1 MENPVE
7 QGAVT
12 EPVPTVNPQ
21 CKVCKST
28 DRFEIEVALAER
40 QSRELI
46 AQRFSRNGQTFSRQN
61 MHSHY
66 HNHMAVVDRAV
77 AEAAAARLR
86 NRILDVG
93 TATEIDVRNE
103 RNLALMREQLSV
115 QIEEN
120 GLRWSPK
127 DAMSFMQMD
136 VLLSEKRS
144 AAQLEGIMV
153 EARAFA
159 AAVKEVVPQA
169 MWADVVQRYDS
180 LVDGDVSDLLDTSP
194 TIGSSDGPED
204 ACLDE
209 AGSV

>member
-1 MENPVE
+1 
-7 QGAVT
+7 
-12 EPVPTVNPQ
+12 
-21 CKVCKST
+21 
-28 DRFEIEVALAER
+28 
-40 QSRELI
+40 
-46 AQRFSRNGQTFSRQN
+46 
-61 MHSHY
+61 
-66 HNHMAVVDRAV
+66 
-77 AEAAAARLR
+77 
-86 NRILDVG
+86 
-93 TATEIDVRNE
+93 
-103 RNLALMREQLSV
+103 MREQLSV
-115 QIEEN
+115 QIEQN

-159 AAVKEVVPQA
+159 AAVKEVVPRA
-169 MWADVVQRYDS
+169 MWADVVQRYES